1 MKHSPIQAVYRE
13 IKSVNKNMSFTEMV
27 QARLDKNTEMY
38 YNSMC
43 ELIESLKR
51 RNPKK
56 LSNQLRR
63 LL

>member
-1 MKHSPIQAVYRE
+1 MKRSPIQAVYRE

-43 ELIESLKR
+43 KLIESLKR

-56 LSNQLRR
+56 LRNQLRR